1 MSLKLTTFSEPAS
14 YLHQFSRTI
23 VEAKRHGQTYQAVV
37 NGSASKSEENGLKP
51 MRTNFWQQQHQRT
64 EKLSPFAKGLQSPT
78 VNRHTVPIVK
88 QESESI
94 VAQTAKQLSVPE
106 KQTFPNS
113 TIRQQQT
120 VRPVNPPLSVPVPQ
134 RAQKSPIL
142 TFNSALP
149 KNEGWTAIVPSKG
162 PQPSAISS
170 LPEPHP
176 IFTASSI
183 PPSTVSYGSVQS
195 EVTMQ
200 DDSSPSPRVVTEEK
214 HPAPSTVALR
224 HPSLFDRQEKLLH
237 EELRL
242 REAERQSK
250 LDLADQERKTAIEL
264 SRRQALEREQ
274 TRQKESVFLKAQ
286 QIAAQE
292 QERNDHA
299 AHERRKVQEEQNIQ
313 IYTEEIVD
321 TLVQEHVF
329 ETIASVLA
337 EEFHRRFLLHKS
349 VHNIKVVSAR
359 SLRRKQ
365 LLLEKMAQS
374 RKRKELVSRA
384 LTELDSGR
392 IKTSVS
398 NMNGRRVN
406 RRYSIEDEEAFEKI
420 LLNVCGS

>member
-37 NGSASKSEENGLKP
+37 NGSASKIEENGLKP
-51 MRTNFWQQQHQRT
+51 TRTNFWQQQHQRT
-64 EKLSPFAKGLQSPT
+64 EELSPIAKGLQWPT
-78 VNRHTVPIVK
+78 VNRHTVPTVK

-106 KQTFPNS
+106 KQAFPNT
-113 TIRQQQT
+113 TIRQQQI
-120 VRPVNPPLSVPVPQ
+120 VPPVNPPLSVPVPQ
-134 RAQKSPIL
+134 RAQKSSIL

-170 LPEPHP
+170 LPEPRP
-176 IFTASSI
+176 LFTASSI

-200 DDSSPSPRVVTEEK
+200 DDLSPSPRVMTEEK

-274 TRQKESVFLKAQ
+274 TRQKESVLLKAQ

-292 QERNDHA
+292 RERNDHA

-329 ETIASVLA
+329 ETIAAVLA

-349 VHNIKVVSAR
+349 VRSLKVVSAR

-365 LLLEKMAQS
+365 LLLEKIAQS

-406 RRYSIEDEEAFEKI
+406 RRYSIEDEDAFEKI
-420 LLNVCGS
+420 LLNVCRS